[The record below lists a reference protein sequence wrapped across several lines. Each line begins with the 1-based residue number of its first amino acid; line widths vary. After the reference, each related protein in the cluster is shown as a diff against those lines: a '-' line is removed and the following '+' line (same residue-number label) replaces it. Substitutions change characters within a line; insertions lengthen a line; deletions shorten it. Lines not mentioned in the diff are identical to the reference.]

1 MDKKAVAEIR
11 RLLTK
16 EHCRIDRIGG
26 CFVGEDNEVIMQL
39 KETFLAMP
47 EEDTEKYCELLR
59 KILSGKLGKNLYNM
73 EFPLQEEV
81 VGGKQ
86 EAMYS
91 LVRDGFDDPQCIR
104 DFCDRIIENVTME
117 GRYLILL
124 ARGSYD
130 IPARTSDGL
139 DLDDASDY
147 VYVFMIGAICPVR
160 EVKEGLCYDEET
172 LSFVNRRTDL
182 GVQMPEAGFL
192 FPAFN
197 DRLPDIHQVL
207 YYVKKE
213 DERHPELI
221 DGIIGAD
228 MPVTQKD
235 QQVMFTDL
243 VETTLGR
250 NCDFESVRSLTDA
263 VNEMIRE
270 DKDSP
275 EPLELG
281 RSQVRSILYDIG
293 ADDQALDSFDENF
306 DSAVGEGNTFLA
318 ESIGGRSVME
328 IKSPSIRISVKS
340 DMTSMITSRI
350 IDGREYLL
358 IPVQDDVEV
367 NGIRILPQRV
377 RSNPEDE

>member
-197 DRLPDIHQVL
+197 DRLPDIHQV
-207 YYVKKE
+207 K
-213 DERHPELI
+213 
-221 DGIIGAD
+221 
-228 MPVTQKD
+228 
-235 QQVMFTDL
+235 
-243 VETTLGR
+243 
-250 NCDFESVRSLTDA
+250 
-263 VNEMIRE
+263 
-270 DKDSP
+270 
-275 EPLELG
+275 
-281 RSQVRSILYDIG
+281 
-293 ADDQALDSFDENF
+293 
-306 DSAVGEGNTFLA
+306 
-318 ESIGGRSVME
+318 
-328 IKSPSIRISVKS
+328 
-340 DMTSMITSRI
+340 
-350 IDGREYLL
+350 
-358 IPVQDDVEV
+358 
-367 NGIRILPQRV
+367 
-377 RSNPEDE
+377 

>member
-1 MDKKAVAEIR
+1 
-11 RLLTK
+11 
-16 EHCRIDRIGG
+16 
-26 CFVGEDNEVIMQL
+26 
-39 KETFLAMP
+39 
-47 EEDTEKYCELLR
+47 
-59 KILSGKLGKNLYNM
+59 
-73 EFPLQEEV
+73 
-81 VGGKQ
+81 
-86 EAMYS
+86 
-91 LVRDGFDDPQCIR
+91 
-104 DFCDRIIENVTME
+104 
-117 GRYLILL
+117 
-124 ARGSYD
+124 
-130 IPARTSDGL
+130 
-139 DLDDASDY
+139 
-147 VYVFMIGAICPVR
+147 
-160 EVKEGLCYDEET
+160 
-172 LSFVNRRTDL
+172 
-182 GVQMPEAGFL
+182 
-192 FPAFN
+192 
-197 DRLPDIHQVL
+197 
-207 YYVKKE
+207 
-213 DERHPELI
+213 
-221 DGIIGAD
+221 
-228 MPVTQKD
+228 
-235 QQVMFTDL
+235 MFTDL